1 MDGGKD
7 ASRAADA
14 STAEGSAMTEASAKT
29 VAPAATPVA
38 SAVAGSARATGATE
52 ERPPLVGQISYVFSG
67 RMPPRYAGWVF
78 QDLTGPGWRLRQALR
93 SALMMLPFA
102 IILAVLPGPVGT
114 RAMLDAFLMVA
125 AAAMGLVL
133 SGAFRNRRL
142 VQNGFPPIVKP
153 EEDELRALAPTAVA
167 SPARAEAAAP
177 GRADAGT
184 AASPA
189 AARAATRHVDPD
201 DPDDINA

>member
-1 MDGGKD
+1 
-7 ASRAADA
+7 
-14 STAEGSAMTEASAKT
+14 MTEASART

-38 SAVAGSARATGATE
+38 SAVAGSARATGAAV

-114 RAMLDAFLMVA
+114 RAMLDVFLLVA

-153 EEDELRALAPTAVA
+153 EEDEDEPMRSLAPTAVA
-167 SPARAEAAAP
+167 TPGGAEPAATV
-177 GRADAGT
+177 RADVGT
-184 AASPA
+184 AAPPAAGAAKPARPA
-189 AARAATRHVDPD
+189 AAATGYEDPD
-201 DPDDINA
+201 DPEGINA